1 MWLVKDGRVRVYDD
15 DLDTYR
21 RMLLAGDGQ
30 SSKEQQGGAKPVRTV
45 TGSERRQKLA
55 PLRKAAKGLEQE
67 IRKLQLEKRRLE
79 RQLADPST
87 YRDQAD
93 IAKLGGERQALEKA
107 IARAEERWLKVEGD
121 IEAVG

>member
-1 MWLVKDGRVRVYDD
+1 MTS

-21 RMLLAGDGQ
+21 RMLLAGG
-30 SSKEQQGGAKPVRTV
+30 EQDAKASGGDAKPVRTV

-55 PLRKAAKGLEQE
+55 PLRKAAKELEQE
-67 IRKLQLEKRRLE
+67 IRKLQLDKRRLE

-93 IAKLGGERQALEKA
+93 IAKLGVERQALEKA
-107 IARAEERWLKVEGD
+107 IAKVEERWLEVEGE